1 MGRGDYLQMKTDVLN
16 INPDAPEKEKI
27 REASSVI
34 RRGGLVALP
43 TDTLYGLGVDAFNEE
58 AISQVYK
65 VKKRERK
72 KPLSILISKEEELRD
87 LVTEI
92 AESAK
97 VLMKK
102 FWPGPLTLILPA
114 SKKMS
119 KLLTA
124 NSGTVGVRV
133 PDNKIALALTRESRV
148 PITSPSANISGHPGP
163 RSCEDV
169 LNQLGGKI
177 DLVIDG
183 GPSNSGLPSTVV
195 DIREGS
201 LNILREGKI
210 SKTTLEAIL
219 NAKKVV
225 LFVCT
230 GNSCRSVIAEALF
243 KKMLG
248 QAKKQYPQE
257 RESLSKIKVLSAGVS
272 PFPGMNAPPG
282 TLKVLRQEGIDVSKH
297 RSISMTSELA
307 RESSLILVME
317 ERHRREILKMVPDCG
332 DKIALLKGL
341 SGNREENLDIP
352 DPIGHSLEV
361 YKQCTSEIK
370 RGLKGLMERILTE
383 GLK

>member
-1 MGRGDYLQMKTDVLN
+1 MKTDVLY
-16 INPDAPEKEKI
+16 INPDAPEKKKI

-34 RRGGLVALP
+34 RRGGLVAFP
-43 TDTLYGLGVDAFNEE
+43 TDTVYGLGVDAFNEE
-58 AISQVYK
+58 AISQVYRA
-65 VKKRERK
+65 KKRERK
-72 KPLSILISKEEELRD
+72 KPLSILISKEEELD
-87 LVTEI
+87 GLVTEI
-92 AESAK
+92 PESAK

-114 SKKMS
+114 SNKMS
-119 KLLTA
+119 KILTA

-133 PDNKIALALTRESRV
+133 PDNKIAVALIRESRV
-148 PITSPSANISGHPGP
+148 PITCPSANISGHPSP

-169 LNQLGGKI
+169 LKELGGKI

-195 DIREGS
+195 DLTGGS

-219 NAKKVV
+219 NDKKVV

-243 KKMLG
+243 KKMLAA
-248 QAKKQYPQE
+248 AKKQYPQK
-257 RESLSKIKVLSAGVS
+257 RESLSKIIVLSAGVA

-297 RSISMTSELA
+297 RAISMTSELA
-307 RESSLILVME
+307 RKSSLILVME

-332 DKIALLKGL
+332 DKIALLKGF
-341 SGNREENLDIP
+341 SENREENLDIP

-361 YKQCTSEIK
+361 YKECTSEIK
-370 RGLKGLMERILTE
+370 RSLKGLMKRILKT
-383 GLK
+383 GID